1 MVIGRSKLFRPMKF
15 MNIFNLTNKLIHIK
29 YTVQKNSYTCIYNF
43 YLTLQDILLDANT
56 HKVKKFILHTNFPGH
71 YNFNMYYRC
80 EFKIPVVVEN
90 TKPKLI
96 QTGENDEEEVII
108 TAYSKWDAVQSYI
121 MRPDQQPVILNRS
134 VSTNTSNPFGSTFC
148 YGVQDL
154 IFEIMQN
161 QHIASVTLYKPKT
174 TAPSVS

>member
-1 MVIGRSKLFRPMKF
+1 M
-15 MNIFNLTNKLIHIK
+15 
-29 YTVQKNSYTCIYNF
+29 
-43 YLTLQDILLDANT
+43 
-56 HKVKKFILHTNFPGH
+56 
-71 YNFNMYYRC
+71 
-80 EFKIPVVVEN
+80 EN

-134 VSTNTSNPFGSTFC
+134 ASTNTSNPFGSTFC